1 MKTYQHELAHLY
13 EHRKNVFRF
22 SSASLFQ
29 SLITASVIGVVVAF
43 IGFALNTVR
52 SQGNASWYVSAATGA
67 VVEAVIVTAL
77 VTIVIEQRRKRAIRR
92 TLELAFL
99 NHHIRNAITQTG
111 MAQYVADPQQH
122 ERLVREAVGR
132 ISEALFRIA
141 NSADLTGLS
150 LEVDLK
156 GIQLTHEGE
165 TREQEEKK
173 KKAS

>member
-1 MKTYQHELAHLY
+1 MKTYEHELAHLY

-22 SSASLFQ
+22 TSASLFQ

-43 IGFALNTVR
+43 IGVALNAVR
-52 SQGNASWYVSAATGA
+52 WLGNTSWYVRATTAA
-67 VVEAVIVTAL
+67 VVEMVIVTAL
-77 VTIVIEQRRKRAIRR
+77 VTIVLEQRRERAIRR

-99 NHHIRNAITQTG
+99 NHHIRNAITQMG
-111 MAQYVADPQQH
+111 MLQYVTDPQQH
-122 ERLVREAVGR
+122 ERLVGEAVGR

-165 TREQEEKK
+165 AREQGEK

>member
-1 MKTYQHELAHLY
+1 MKAYAHELAHLY
-13 EHRKNVFRF
+13 EHRKHVFGF
-22 SSASLFQ
+22 TSASLFQ
-29 SLITASVIGVVVAF
+29 SLTTASVIGVVVAF
-43 IGFALNTVR
+43 IGVGLNAVWSHQNT
-52 SQGNASWYVSAATGA
+52 AWYVGATIGA
-67 VVEAVIVTAL
+67 VVETVIVTAL

-99 NHHIRNAITQTG
+99 NHHIRNAITQMS
-111 MAQYVADPQQH
+111 MAHYVADTQQH
-122 ERLVREAVGR
+122 ERLVRQAVGR

-150 LEVDLK
+150 LEVDLT

-165 TREQEEKK
+165 AREQED